1 MSAASGQDAAPA
13 GVAMLNVSATHV
25 ELAGYVN
32 VDGAVH
38 LDNNQRSVSSHPLNG
53 CQRSRQA
60 SAERELVGIQHN
72 QPNESGAARLAR
84 SGTWVGTVEFG
95 WGATSAAVL

>member
-1 MSAASGQDAAPA
+1 
-13 GVAMLNVSATHV
+13 MLNVSATHV

-38 LDNNQRSVSSHPLNG
+38 LDNNQRSVSSHHNG
-53 CQRSRQA
+53 
-60 SAERELVGIQHN
+60 
-72 QPNESGAARLAR
+72 SGAARLAR
-84 SGTWVGTVEFG
+84 SGTCVGTVELG